1 MAMKTEAKI
10 HRMTETNLTVEAQV
24 PIESENERDES
35 GSRGE
40 LSELSCGDV
49 VSGGGDGDGGS
60 GGGGGEG
67 GGIRSGKSNDE
78 EEGDLENIEYVKK
91 KGI

>member
-1 MAMKTEAKI
+1 MTKTD
-10 HRMTETNLTVEAQV
+10 LTVEAQV
-24 PIESENERDES
+24 VNRLNLKAKRDES
-35 GSRGE
+35 GSGGE
-40 LSELSCGDV
+40 SSEPSCGDV
-49 VSGGGDGDGGS
+49 VCGGGGGDGES

-67 GGIRSGKSNDE
+67 GGIRSGKKNDE